1 MTEQSIE
8 RAAVAICRV
17 MYPEAWK
24 AGKSWERFPETTRV
38 AMRQAAR
45 AVWAELSEEV
55 RAVIDH
61 DGYAITFQ
69 SMGQYRTALKVAFS
83 PDRAL

>member
-8 RAAVAICRV
+8 RTAIAICRV
-17 MYPEAWK
+17 MYPEAWT
-24 AGKSWERFPETTRV
+24 AGKCWEGFPETTRT

-45 AVWAELSEEV
+45 AAWTELSEEV

-69 SMGQYRTALKVAFS
+69 SMSQYRTALKVAFS
-83 PDRAL
+83 PDRAQ